1 MSNKLFTFI
10 FAFSV
15 AFASFSIASTLEIY
29 NDGAKYRYVPI
40 DKYIGFTRGVSASCE
55 DQSVALAATDDCSD
69 KKRLCRDI
77 AVIKELGSQRVALK
91 YESSTLEQLVTIS
104 KPTDI
109 DASKWIDAAQKIGK
123 RKSELS
129 QALRDVNSKMKTASG
144 KFTRQAP
151 AKKAMMS
158 EEKCLGELE
167 LNIPAGY
174 IGAKLLYEADVSSP
188 DSISIKQYI
197 ALSNHSGIDIVAGEA
212 YIYAKSSRLYL
223 RPQHFSPWV
232 ARVGDTNRYAKKLSR
247 SLSANT
253 ASITQDAMM
262 ESIMEDEGIA
272 MPVPAIGAV
281 VQAGYKNYHISGIEL
296 PSTGKDIKVKIADY
310 KVSMEC
316 EYIAHPYR
324 DNRLYRT
331 CSFAPSSAI
340 EANKWTIKKNKRLV
354 TQEAYGEYWDGKY
367 LLNTDVDDEV
377 LISRGQVVKK
387 DQSSGIFGGSIRK
400 RDGFEID
407 VTNISDKPKS
417 IKIIERIPSSTT
429 DKIKVKLVSVAGV
442 NSYKLVKDG
451 KLVIDVNLKPKE
463 HKKIKVIFELGYDK
477 KLKVNY

>member
-188 DSISIKQYI
+188 NSISIKQYI

-232 ARVGDTNRYAKKLSR
+232 ARVGDTN
-247 SLSANT
+247 
-253 ASITQDAMM
+253 
-262 ESIMEDEGIA
+262 
-272 MPVPAIGAV
+272 
-281 VQAGYKNYHISGIEL
+281 
-296 PSTGKDIKVKIADY
+296 
-310 KVSMEC
+310 
-316 EYIAHPYR
+316 
-324 DNRLYRT
+324 
-331 CSFAPSSAI
+331 
-340 EANKWTIKKNKRLV
+340 
-354 TQEAYGEYWDGKY
+354 
-367 LLNTDVDDEV
+367 
-377 LISRGQVVKK
+377 
-387 DQSSGIFGGSIRK
+387 
-400 RDGFEID
+400 
-407 VTNISDKPKS
+407 
-417 IKIIERIPSSTT
+417 
-429 DKIKVKLVSVAGV
+429 
-442 NSYKLVKDG
+442 
-451 KLVIDVNLKPKE
+451 
-463 HKKIKVIFELGYDK
+463 
-477 KLKVNY
+477 